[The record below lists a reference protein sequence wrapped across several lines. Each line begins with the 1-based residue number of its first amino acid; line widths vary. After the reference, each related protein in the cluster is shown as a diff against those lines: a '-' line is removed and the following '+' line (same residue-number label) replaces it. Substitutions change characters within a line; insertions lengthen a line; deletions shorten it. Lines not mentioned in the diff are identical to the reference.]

1 MFMNS
6 SPCHYTYL
14 CSTIYMFIFIIYIY
28 IYILYIIYCIYMIY
42 IYIIYIYIYYMYI
55 YIYYIYIYSSFQFRW
70 WKIVVSD
77 KSFRLCEWCSASF
90 AKVATALDSVTEKS
104 TLINLWKLQGT
115 PLLTLVFISFF
126 VIFSRSYLCS
136 VHLIFCII
144 ALCLID
150 Y

>member
-1 MFMNS
+1 MSIERVCYYMFMNS

-14 CSTIYMFIFIIYIY
+14 CSTIYIYI
-28 IYILYIIYCIYMIY
+28 IY
-42 IYIIYIYIYYMYI
+42 IYIIYII
-55 YIYYIYIYSSFQFRW
+55 YIYYIYIIYIIYILYIYILYIYSRFEFRW

-77 KSFRLCEWCSASF
+77 KNFRLCEWCLASF
-90 AKVATALDSVTEKS
+90 AKVATALDSVAEKS

-144 ALCLID
+144 ALCLI
-150 Y
+150 YY